1 MIIYIYIQ
9 MLAEA
14 QKLIQRPPV
23 PSKFIDFPA
32 LIPLSPRLW
41 LCKLVFS
48 LSGLGPTSP
57 WIPCLV
63 GLGLRVFLIR
73 DCTKPRERNTTTQKH
88 QKNKLISGE
97 DFRHLYYVG
106 FVFLFSIFWSYF
118 ACISFSV
125 LATFA
130 HISDHGKTQVKPPTK
145 TIENHTL

>member
-1 MIIYIYIQ
+1 
-9 MLAEA
+9 MLAKA

-57 WIPCLV
+57 RIPCLV

-73 DCTKPRERNTTTQKH
+73 DCTKPRGTQYNNAKTPKK
-88 QKNKLISGE
+88 QTYLRRGFSALIL
-97 DFRHLYYVG
+97 RRVCI
-106 FVFLFSIFWSYF
+106 FVFHILIIFCDTVF
-118 ACISFSV
+118 RFSV